1 MGVKSV
7 SVTSLRQTGTTSGAA
22 TIDVATDGT
31 GPVTVVVTWFTGHAK
46 GELGAPDGSETF
58 ERSGATQY
66 TISLNHTFQG
76 QGCYWGVRATTNP
89 AAANGSSSQQIL
101 TRRCTI
107 S

>member
-1 MGVKSV
+1 V
-7 SVTSLRQTGTTSGAA
+7 SVTSFRQTGTADGAA

-31 GPVTVVVTWFTGHAK
+31 GPVTVVVTWYTGQAK

-58 ERSGATQY
+58 QRSGATQY
-66 TISLNHTFQG
+66 TISLKHTFQG

-89 AAANGSSSQQIL
+89 AAASGSSQQQIYI
-101 TRRCTI
+101 RRCTI